1 MSFDILQVNTLQHPT
16 KPVWEIFDWKGTYT
30 SGVVA
35 YSNKTVGTTDY
46 NNQYIINDGQ
56 EIVIGSKKAFGTGD
70 DISGSFGC
78 VYYGDHPA
86 ESDSQF
92 SDAGVF
98 KAKVDGIY
106 KFTYHFAIQNLFEK
120 GDRIPLLFFQ
130 EGSGP
135 RYLIHGRN
143 YESGD
148 DDQMVV
154 ISGCIVRMLDTD
166 DTVRFYLGS
175 QPNIVRLH
183 LSAVKGYTSSG
194 FTVTRL

>member
-16 KPVWEIFDWKGTYT
+16 KPVWEIFDWKGTDT

-35 YSNKTVGTTDY
+35 YSHRTVDNVNY
-46 NNQYIINDGQ
+46 NNQYINDGA
-56 EIVIGSKKAFGTGD
+56 EIVIGSKNAFGTGD

-106 KFTYHFAIQNLFEK
+106 KFTYHFAIQNLFGK
-120 GDRIPLLFFQ
+120 GDRIPLLFFH
-130 EGSGP
+130 ENYGP

-143 YESGD
+143 YDWGD
-148 DDQMVV
+148 DDQWMV
-154 ISGCIVRMLDTD
+154 ISGCIVRRLNTN
-166 DTVRFYLGS
+166 DTVRFYLGN
-175 QPNIVRLH
+175 QPNIVKLE
-183 LSAVKGYTSSG
+183 LSADEGYTSSG